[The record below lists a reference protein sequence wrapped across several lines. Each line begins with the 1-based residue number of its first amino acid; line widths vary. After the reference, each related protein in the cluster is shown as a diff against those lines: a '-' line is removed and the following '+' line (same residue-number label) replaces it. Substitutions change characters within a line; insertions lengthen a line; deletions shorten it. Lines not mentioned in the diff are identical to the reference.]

1 MIFWIQV
8 NTIIMF
14 CDNKSDSLA
23 YIFSIN
29 KYYWHLSRNLI
40 GLAPV
45 VHKVDNSIANY
56 PLDKSLST
64 AQRNFWAQKKSCL

>member
-1 MIFWIQV
+1 MLVPCDWKQGEHLFPLYIPVIFWIPV

-29 KYYWHLSRNLI
+29 KYYW
-40 GLAPV
+40 
-45 VHKVDNSIANY
+45 
-56 PLDKSLST
+56 PLT
-64 AQRNFWAQKKSCL
+64 